1 MFKFFK
7 GLLLLSL
14 CFSMT
19 QAQCGTGC
27 LTCEGAV
34 CSDCLNKYYLS
45 GGNCRMT
52 SFMLNFDSPFKSDN
66 CHESCLNCFG
76 PDEDQCLDCLP
87 PRKLH
92 STYCNN
98 TIRFSFHIIAP
109 DLLTRLPRELFDLLW
124 S

>member
-1 MFKFFK
+1 MQNLTYLQIREWREREFTVMFKFFK

-92 STYCNN
+92 T
-98 TIRFSFHIIAP
+98 TVITQFDF
-109 DLLTRLPRELFDLLW
+109 LFI
-124 S
+124 